1 MKLSDLWS
9 PMSDLTQQQKNVSN
23 RVVGGSLAML
33 GLVMFVA
40 APLAANAQRM
50 ATPYDVPSGGFNLP
64 GKPVPPPA
72 APVAPPQANTPA
84 PAPQAPY
91 QPAPAPPVH
100 YPEFRTFGPLPEG
113 RVTVRVDSTF
123 ESGQIFGFPVMVQD
137 NGTQGNDQMVID
149 GPEGREQVWIN
160 CWQTRE
166 WASFGHNSQQFVD
179 SIVSRYCGWDNN

>member
-9 PMSDLTQQQKNVSN
+9 PMSDLTQQQKDVSN

-50 ATPYDVPSGGFNLP
+50 ATPYDVPSGGFTLP

-72 APVAPPQANTPA
+72 APTAPPQSYAPA
-84 PAPQAPY
+84 PAPQQAPR
-91 QPAPAPPVH
+91 PAPAPQVH
-100 YPEFRTFGPLPEG
+100 YPTFRPFGPLPEG

-123 ESGQIFGFPVMVQD
+123 EAGQIFGFPVMVQD
-137 NGTQGNDQMVID
+137 NGTQGNDQMVINGPD
-149 GPEGREQVWIN
+149 GQEQVWIN

-166 WASFGHNSQQFVD
+166 WASYGPNSQQFVD